1 MYITPIIGK
10 ECLRVTLLMLNG
22 FCFLIAIGFISSS
35 IANINIMKQY
45 GDDSSNGVVDAV
57 TITIGLLT
65 LVVAGFG
72 SIGAYKGNVETLH
85 MYVVLLIIMGGLEIV
100 ILFSTADEHNT
111 NELRISQFMSQ
122 NYFLNTTDM
131 DVVAH
136 AKFWDEV
143 QSKYKCCGFNG
154 PEDYITSGK
163 DISLSCCQQAYDARF
178 TNYQDQLYNICLETA
193 SYYNVG
199 CEKQR
204 PLMLKLDSDW
214 LGIFIFMYFWVQAI
228 ELCLAVLVIQNETQL
243 ELEMKLMGYHE
254 VQTAPA

>member
-143 QSKYKCCGFNG
+143 QSK
-154 PEDYITSGK
+154 
-163 DISLSCCQQAYDARF
+163 
-178 TNYQDQLYNICLETA
+178 
-193 SYYNVG
+193 
-199 CEKQR
+199 
-204 PLMLKLDSDW
+204 
-214 LGIFIFMYFWVQAI
+214 
-228 ELCLAVLVIQNETQL
+228 
-243 ELEMKLMGYHE
+243 
-254 VQTAPA
+254 